1 MSRRTANLTA
11 HIQLHLQ
18 LHRTTMTEASPSLA
32 QHYHQ
37 RTKYFPEAL
46 PQGTLNWA
54 EQPEVYKTYPL
65 GSRFDLQGYLGSVEQ
80 VSDQW
85 WQRLSQ
91 FLFHSYG
98 LTAKFTSS
106 TGDTVYLRSAPSA
119 GALYPAEVYLISRGT
134 SQLPAGLYNYQVK
147 THSLVRFWDDHP
159 WQRLQ
164 EACFW
169 HPALE
174 HTHLAVVT
182 SVIFQRS
189 AWRYQARAY
198 RRVCLDTGHL
208 LGNIELA
215 ASLCD
220 YRPHLIGGFVDD
232 AVNDLLYLNGEEEGA
247 IAILALADLLQ
258 VEQNLPRG
266 CTALPSDLHPSDGV
280 KPEDDGLLGAIHQ
293 ASKITPQTDK
303 SLEQAQTAKPRQ
315 LPSSQYGFPFGNN
328 ASTAVTPI
336 DWGDGLEHL
345 TKAMLHRRS
354 TRRYRGAAI
363 SLDPLRQLL
372 DFSYHPEHYGAQG
385 FDTQPD
391 YFDLSLIQTFIVVLG
406 VNNLDTGCYYY
417 DPAATTLR
425 QVRFKHFRRELH
437 HLCLGQHLGRDAS
450 VAIIHTA
457 NLKLAIE
464 RHCDRAYRYLHM
476 DAGHLGQRLNLAAM
490 RLGLG
495 VSGIAGFFDDQV
507 NDVLGIP
514 EDEAVLYITTVGVP

>member
-1 MSRRTANLTA
+1 
-11 HIQLHLQ
+11 
-18 LHRTTMTEASPSLA
+18 MTEASPSLA
-32 QHYHQ
+32 QLYHQ
-37 RTKYFPEAL
+37 RTKYFPDAL
-46 PQGTLNWA
+46 PTGTLNWA

-65 GSRFDLQGYLGSVEQ
+65 GSRFELQGYLGVGARET
-80 VSDQW
+80 DQW

-106 TGDTVYLRSAPSA
+106 TGDVVYLRSAPSA
-119 GALYPAEVYLISRGT
+119 GALYPAEIYLISRGT

-182 SVIFQRS
+182 SVVFQRS

-232 AVNDLLYLNGEEEGA
+232 AINDLLYLNPAEEGA
-247 IAILALADLLQ
+247 IAVLALADLLK
-258 VEQNLPRG
+258 VEQNLSRG
-266 CTALPSDLHPSDGV
+266 CTVLPSDGQLSDEQMMSAETV
-280 KPEDDGLLGAIHQ
+280 PEDEQLLGALHQ
-293 ASKITPQTDK
+293 VSRITPQPDK
-303 SLEQAQTAKPRQ
+303 SLEQAQLAQPTQ
-315 LPSSQYGFPFGNN
+315 YPSSQYGFPFGNN
-328 ASTAVTPI
+328 ASTTVASIV
-336 DWGDGLEHL
+336 WGDGLEFL

-354 TRRYRGAAI
+354 TRRYRGASI
-363 SLDPLRQLL
+363 SLDSLRQLL
-372 DFSYHPEHYGAQG
+372 DFTYHPENYSEQG
-385 FDTQPD
+385 FDAQPD

-417 DPAATTLR
+417 DPVANTLR

-437 HLCLGQHLGRDAS
+437 HLCLGQNLGRDAS

-457 NLKLAIE
+457 NLEKAIE

-476 DAGHLGQRLNLAAM
+476 DAGHLGQRLNLAAT
-490 RLGLG
+490 RLALG

-514 EDEAVLYITTVGVP
+514 EDEAVLYITTIGVP

>member
-1 MSRRTANLTA
+1 
-11 HIQLHLQ
+11 
-18 LHRTTMTEASPSLA
+18 MTEASPSLA

-37 RTKYFPEAL
+37 RTKYFPDAL

-80 VSDQW
+80 ASDHW

-208 LGNIELA
+208 LGNLELA

-232 AVNDLLYLNGEEEGA
+232 AVNDLLYLNGEKEGA

-280 KPEDDGLLGAIHQ
+280 NPEDDGLLGAIHQ
-293 ASKITPQTDK
+293 ASKITSQADK
-303 SLEQAQTAKPRQ
+303 SDGLK
-315 LPSSQYGFPFGNN
+315 LPSIWY
-328 ASTAVTPI
+328 
-336 DWGDGLEHL
+336 
-345 TKAMLHRRS
+345 S
-354 TRRYRGAAI
+354 TRYSR
-363 SLDPLRQLL
+363 
-372 DFSYHPEHYGAQG
+372 
-385 FDTQPD
+385 
-391 YFDLSLIQTFIVVLG
+391 
-406 VNNLDTGCYYY
+406 
-417 DPAATTLR
+417 
-425 QVRFKHFRRELH
+425 
-437 HLCLGQHLGRDAS
+437 
-450 VAIIHTA
+450 
-457 NLKLAIE
+457 
-464 RHCDRAYRYLHM
+464 
-476 DAGHLGQRLNLAAM
+476 
-490 RLGLG
+490 
-495 VSGIAGFFDDQV
+495 
-507 NDVLGIP
+507 
-514 EDEAVLYITTVGVP
+514 

>member
-1 MSRRTANLTA
+1 
-11 HIQLHLQ
+11 
-18 LHRTTMTEASPSLA
+18 MTEASRSLA
-32 QHYHQ
+32 HEYHQ
-37 RTKYFPEAL
+37 RTKYFPDAL
-46 PQGTLNWA
+46 PQGSLNWA

-65 GSRFDLQGYLGSVEQ
+65 GSRFDLQGYLGPVEKT
-80 VSDQW
+80 VDQW

-98 LTAKFTSS
+98 LTAKFTS
-106 TGDTVYLRSAPSA
+106 TAGDTVYLRSAPSA
-119 GALYPAEVYLISRGT
+119 GALYPAEIYLISRGT

-147 THSLVRFWDDHP
+147 THSLVRFWDNHP

-182 SVIFQRS
+182 SVVFQRS
-189 AWRYQARAY
+189 VWRYQARAY

-232 AVNDLLYLNGEEEGA
+232 AVNDLLYLPQDQESA

-258 VEQNLPRG
+258 VEQNLSRG
-266 CTALPSDLHPSDGV
+266 CTALPSDPQPTTDAVL
-280 KPEDDGLLGAIHQ
+280 EDDCLLGALHQ
-293 ASKITPQTDK
+293 ASKIMPQPDK
-303 SLEQAQTAKPRQ
+303 SLEQAQLDHPPQIPGSHADTKYA
-315 LPSSQYGFPFGNN
+315 FPFGNH
-328 ASTAVTPI
+328 ASTVVTPI
-336 DWGDGLEHL
+336 AWGEGLEHL
-345 TKAMLHRRS
+345 TKAMLYRRS

-372 DFSYHPEHYGAQG
+372 DFTYHPEQYRDQG
-385 FDTQPD
+385 FDAQPD

-417 DPAATTLR
+417 DPVANTLR

-437 HLCLGQHLGRDAS
+437 HLCLQQHLGRDAS

-457 NLKLAIE
+457 NLKTAIE

-476 DAGHLGQRLNLAAM
+476 DAGHLGQRLNLAAT

>member
-1 MSRRTANLTA
+1 MP
-11 HIQLHLQ
+11 
-18 LHRTTMTEASPSLA
+18 EASYSLA
-32 QHYHQ
+32 QQYHQ
-37 RTKYFPEAL
+37 RTKYFPDAL

-54 EQPEVYKTYPL
+54 EQPEVYKHYPV
-65 GSRFDLQGYLGSVEQ
+65 GSRFDLQGYLGPVKQ
-80 VSDQW
+80 TSDQW

-98 LTAKFTSS
+98 LTAKFTSVM
-106 TGDTVYLRSAPSA
+106 GETVYLRSAPSA
-119 GALYPAEVYLISRGT
+119 GALYPAEIYLISRGT
-134 SQLPAGLYNYQVK
+134 SHLPAGLYNYQVK

-174 HTHLAVVT
+174 HTHIAVVT

-215 ASLCD
+215 ACLCD

-232 AVNDLLYLNGEEEGA
+232 AVNDLLYLERSEESA

-258 VEQNLPRG
+258 VEQNLSRG
-266 CTALPSDLHPSDGV
+266 RTALPSDAYQSGAAPDALEDASLLEALHR
-280 KPEDDGLLGAIHQ
+280 
-293 ASKITPQTDK
+293 ASKITPRPDK
-303 SLEQAQTAKPRQ
+303 SLEQALLDSAPQ
-315 LPSSQYGFPFGNN
+315 LPGSKYTFPFGNHAN
-328 ASTAVTPI
+328 THVAPI
-336 DWGDGLEHL
+336 AWGEGLEHL

-363 SLDPLRQLL
+363 ALDPLRHLL
-372 DFSYHPEHYGAQG
+372 DFAYHPEHYVEQG
-385 FDTQPD
+385 FDAQPD
-391 YFDLSLIQTFIVVLG
+391 YFDLTLIQTFIVVLG

-417 DPAATTLR
+417 DPAAHSLR

-437 HLCLGQHLGRDAS
+437 HLCLEQHLGRDAS
-450 VAIIHTA
+450 AAIIHTA
-457 NLKLAIE
+457 NLETAIE

-476 DAGHLGQRLNLAAM
+476 DAGHLGQRLNVAATH
-490 RLGLG
+490 LGLG

-514 EDEAVLYITTVGVP
+514 EDEAVLYITTIGVP

>member
-1 MSRRTANLTA
+1 
-11 HIQLHLQ
+11 
-18 LHRTTMTEASPSLA
+18 MTEASRSLA
-32 QHYHQ
+32 QVYHQ
-37 RTKYFPEAL
+37 RTKYFPDAL
-46 PQGTLNWA
+46 PQGTLNWD
-54 EQPEVYKTYPL
+54 EQPEVYKRYPL
-65 GSRFDLQGYLGSVEQ
+65 GSRFDLQGYLGPVE
-80 VSDQW
+80 SAGDRW

-98 LTAKFTSS
+98 LTAKFTST
-106 TGDTVYLRSAPSA
+106 TGDTVYLRSVPSA
-119 GALYPAEVYLISRGT
+119 GALYPAEIYLISRGT

-169 HPALE
+169 HPALA
-174 HTHLAVVT
+174 HTHLALVT
-182 SVIFQRS
+182 SVVFQRS

-220 YRPHLIGGFVDD
+220 YRAHLIGGFVDD
-232 AVNDLLYLNGEEEGA
+232 AVNDLLYLSQGEEGA
-247 IAILALADLLQ
+247 ISVLALADVLQ
-258 VEQNLPRG
+258 VEQNLSRG
-266 CTALPSDLHPSDGV
+266 CTALPSDTFPSDLADLPA
-280 KPEDDGLLGAIHQ
+280 PEDEQLLTAIHQ
-293 ASKITPQTDK
+293 ASKITPQPDK
-303 SLEQAQTAKPRQ
+303 SLEQAQLDHSPQSAGA
-315 LPSSQYGFPFGNN
+315 LYGLRCGIL
-328 ASTAVTPI
+328 ASTMGSPTC
-336 DWGDGLEHL
+336 WGDGLVHL

-372 DFSYHPEHYGAQG
+372 DFTYHPENYSEQG
-385 FDTQPD
+385 FDPQPD

-417 DPAATTLR
+417 SPTAATLR

-437 HLCLGQHLGRDAS
+437 HLCLQQALGRDAS

-457 NLKLAIE
+457 NLKTAIE
-464 RHCDRAYRYLHM
+464 RYCDRAYRYLHM
-476 DAGHLGQRLNLAAM
+476 DAGHLGQRLNLAAT

-514 EDEAVLYITTVGVP
+514 EDEAVLYITTIGVP

>member
-1 MSRRTANLTA
+1 
-11 HIQLHLQ
+11 
-18 LHRTTMTEASPSLA
+18 MTEASRSLA
-32 QHYHQ
+32 YDYHQ
-37 RTKYFPEAL
+37 RTKYFPDAL
-46 PQGTLNWA
+46 PQGTLDWA

-65 GSRFDLQGYLGSVEQ
+65 GSRFELQGYLGPVEQ
-80 VSDQW
+80 SVDQW

-98 LTAKFTSS
+98 LTAKFTSAA
-106 TGDTVYLRSAPSA
+106 GETVYLRSSPSA
-119 GALYPAEVYLISRGT
+119 GALYPAEIYLISRGT

-147 THSLVRFWDDHP
+147 THSLVRFWDNHP

-182 SVIFQRS
+182 SVVFQRS
-189 AWRYQARAY
+189 VWRYQARAY

-232 AVNDLLYLNGEEEGA
+232 AVNDLLYLPQDQEGA
-247 IAILALADLLQ
+247 IAVLAIADLLQ
-258 VEQNLPRG
+258 VEQNLSRG
-266 CTALPSDLHPSDGV
+266 CTALPSAVQASDAAP
-280 KPEDDGLLGAIHQ
+280 PEDDDSLLTALHQ
-293 ASKITPQTDK
+293 ASKIMPQPDK
-303 SLEQAQTAKPRQ
+303 SLEQAQLDYPPQ
-315 LPSSQYGFPFGNN
+315 LPGASDKYAFPFGNH
-328 ASTAVTPI
+328 ASTAVAPI
-336 DWGDGLEHL
+336 AWGEGLEYL
-345 TKAMLHRRS
+345 TKAMLYRRS

-372 DFSYHPEHYGAQG
+372 DFTYHPEHYRDQG
-385 FDTQPD
+385 FDAQPD

-417 DPAATTLR
+417 DPAANTLR

-450 VAIIHTA
+450 AVIIHTA
-457 NLKLAIE
+457 NLKTAIE
-464 RHCDRAYRYLHM
+464 RYCDRAYRYLHM
-476 DAGHLGQRLNLAAM
+476 DAGHLGQRLNLAAT

-514 EDEAVLYITTVGVP
+514 EDEAVLYVTTVGVP

>member
-1 MSRRTANLTA
+1 
-11 HIQLHLQ
+11 
-18 LHRTTMTEASPSLA
+18 MTEASRSLA
-32 QHYHQ
+32 YHYHQ
-37 RTKYFPEAL
+37 RTKYFPDAL
-46 PQGTLNWA
+46 PQGMLNWA
-54 EQPEVYKTYPL
+54 AQPEVYKHYPL
-65 GSRFDLQGYLGSVEQ
+65 GSRFELQGYLGHVERA
-80 VSDQW
+80 SDQW

-98 LTAKFTSS
+98 LTAKFTST
-106 TGDTVYLRSAPSA
+106 TGETVYLRSAPSA
-119 GALYPAEVYLISRGT
+119 GALYPAEIYLISRGT

-169 HPALE
+169 HPSLE
-174 HTHLAVVT
+174 HTHLALVT

-220 YRPHLIGGFVDD
+220 YRPHLIGGFVDN
-232 AVNDLLYLNGEEEGA
+232 AVNDLLYLNSDTEGA
-247 IAILALADLLQ
+247 IAVLALADLLQ
-258 VEQNLPRG
+258 VEQNLSRG
-266 CTALPSDLHPSDGV
+266 CTALPSDLSLSDA
-280 KPEDDGLLGAIHQ
+280 PPPEEDDQLLAAIHE
-293 ASKITPQTDK
+293 ASKIMPQPDK
-303 SLEQAQTAKPRQ
+303 SLEQAQLNYAPQ
-315 LPSSQYGFPFGNN
+315 SLDSHYAFPFGNN
-328 ASTAVTPI
+328 ASTKVTPV

-372 DFSYHPEHYGAQG
+372 DFTYHPEHYSNQG
-385 FDTQPD
+385 FDNQPD

-417 DPAATTLR
+417 DSTADTLR

-437 HLCLGQHLGRDAS
+437 HLCLEQHLGRDAS

-457 NLKLAIE
+457 NLKTATE

-476 DAGHLGQRLNLAAM
+476 DAGHLGQRLNLAAT

-514 EDEAVLYITTVGVP
+514 EDEAVLYITTIGVP

>member
-1 MSRRTANLTA
+1 
-11 HIQLHLQ
+11 
-18 LHRTTMTEASPSLA
+18 MTEASPSLA

-80 VSDQW
+80 ASDQW

-208 LGNIELA
+208 LGNMELA

-232 AVNDLLYLNGEEEGA
+232 AVNDLLYLNGEAEGA

-266 CTALPSDLHPSDGV
+266 CTALPSDLHPSDEV
-280 KPEDDGLLGAIHQ
+280 SPEDDGLLGAIHQ
-293 ASKITPQTDK
+293 ASKITPQADK

-336 DWGDGLEHL
+336 DWGEGLEHL

-476 DAGHLGQRLNLAAM
+476 DAGHLGQRINLAAM

>member
-1 MSRRTANLTA
+1 
-11 HIQLHLQ
+11 
-18 LHRTTMTEASPSLA
+18 MTEALPSLA

-37 RTKYFPEAL
+37 RTKYFPEAM
-46 PQGTLNWA
+46 PEGTLNWA
-54 EQPEVYKTYPL
+54 EQPQVYKTYPL
-65 GSRFDLQGYLGSVEQ
+65 GSRFELQGYLGAMDRTT
-80 VSDQW
+80 DQW

-98 LTAKFTSS
+98 LTAKFTSAA
-106 TGDTVYLRSAPSA
+106 GETVYLRSAPSA

-220 YRPHLIGGFVDD
+220 YRPHLIGGFGDD
-232 AVNDLLYLNGEEEGA
+232 AVNDLLYFNGEEEGA

-258 VEQNLPRG
+258 AEQNLSRG
-266 CTALPSDLHPSDGV
+266 CTALASEPQLL
-280 KPEDDGLLGAIHQ
+280 DGLDGLPSGDEDLLAAIHQ
-293 ASKITPQTDK
+293 SSKIPPEADK
-303 SLEQAQTAKPRQ
+303 SLEQAQLAQSSP
-315 LPSSQYGFPFGNN
+315 LPGAQSASQYAFPFGNQ
-328 ASTAVTPI
+328 ASTAVAPI
-336 DWGDGLEHL
+336 NWGDGLEYL

-372 DFSYHPEHYGAQG
+372 DFAYHPEHYVGQG
-385 FDTQPD
+385 FDGQPD

-417 DPAATTLR
+417 DPATNTLR

-437 HLCLGQHLGRDAS
+437 HLCLGQNLGRDAS

-457 NLKLAIE
+457 SLKLAIG

-476 DAGHLGQRLNLAAM
+476 DAGHLGQRINLAAIH
-490 RLGLG
+490 LGLG

-514 EDEAVLYITTVGVP
+514 EDEAVLYITTIGVP

>member
-1 MSRRTANLTA
+1 
-11 HIQLHLQ
+11 
-18 LHRTTMTEASPSLA
+18 MTEASRSLA
-32 QHYHQ
+32 YHYHQ
-37 RTKYFPEAL
+37 RTKYFPDAL
-46 PQGTLNWA
+46 PQGRLNWA
-54 EQPEVYKTYPL
+54 EQPEVYKRYPL
-65 GSRFDLQGYLGSVEQ
+65 GSRFELQGYLGPVERS
-80 VSDQW
+80 SDQW

-98 LTAKFTSS
+98 LTAKFTSA
-106 TGDTVYLRSAPSA
+106 TGETVYLRSAPSA
-119 GALYPAEVYLISRGT
+119 GALYPAEIYLISRGT

-169 HPALE
+169 HPSLE
-174 HTHLAVVT
+174 HTHLAMVT
-182 SVIFQRS
+182 SVVFQRS

-208 LGNIELA
+208 LGNVELA

-220 YRPHLIGGFVDD
+220 YRPHLIGGFVDN
-232 AVNDLLYLNGEEEGA
+232 AVNDLLYLNPQEEGA
-247 IAILALADLLQ
+247 IAVLALADLLQ
-258 VEQNLPRG
+258 VEQNLSRG
-266 CTALPSDLHPSDGV
+266 CTALPSDLHLSDEPP
-280 KPEDDGLLGAIHQ
+280 PEDDNQLLAAIHE
-293 ASKITPQTDK
+293 ASKIMPQPDK
-303 SLEQAQTAKPRQ
+303 SLEQAQLNYAPQ
-315 LPSSQYGFPFGNN
+315 PIDSHYAFPFGNN
-328 ASTAVTPI
+328 ASTQVAPV
-336 DWGDGLEHL
+336 DWGEGLEYL
-345 TKAMLHRRS
+345 TKSMLHRRS
-354 TRRYRGAAI
+354 TRRFRGAAI

-372 DFSYHPEHYGAQG
+372 DFTYHPEHYSEHG
-385 FDTQPD
+385 FDSQPD

-417 DPAATTLR
+417 DPTENCLR

-437 HLCLGQHLGRDAS
+437 HLCLEQHLGRDAS

-457 NLKLAIE
+457 NLKTATE

-476 DAGHLGQRLNLAAM
+476 DAGHLGQRLNLVAT

-514 EDEAVLYITTVGVP
+514 EDEAVLYITTIGVP

>member
-1 MSRRTANLTA
+1 
-11 HIQLHLQ
+11 
-18 LHRTTMTEASPSLA
+18 MTEASRSLA
-32 QHYHQ
+32 QHYHE
-37 RTKYFPEAL
+37 RTKYFPDAL
-46 PQGTLNWA
+46 PQGRLNWA

-65 GSRFDLQGYLGSVEQ
+65 GSRFELQGYLGTATQ
-80 VSDQW
+80 DSDQW

-98 LTAKFTSS
+98 LTAKFASS
-106 TGDTVYLRSAPSA
+106 TGDIVYLRSAPSA
-119 GALYPAEVYLISRGT
+119 GALYPAEIYLISRGT
-134 SQLPAGLYNYQVK
+134 SQLPTGLYNYQVK

-174 HTHLAVVT
+174 HTHLALVT
-182 SVIFQRS
+182 SVVFQRS
-189 AWRYQARAY
+189 VWRYQARAY

-220 YRPHLIGGFVDD
+220 YRPHVIGGFVDD
-232 AVNDLLYLNGEEEGA
+232 GVNDLLYLNPDEEGA
-247 IAILALADLLQ
+247 IAVLALADLLQ
-258 VEQNLPRG
+258 VEQNLSRG
-266 CTALPSDLHPSDGV
+266 RTALPSNEQPSD
-280 KPEDDGLLGAIHQ
+280 PIRLDDERLLGALHQ
-293 ASKITPQTDK
+293 ASKITPQPDK
-303 SLEQAQTAKPRQ
+303 SLEQSQ
-315 LPSSQYGFPFGNN
+315 LDHPSSASSSQYGFPFGNN
-328 ASTAVTPI
+328 VSMEVAPI
-336 DWGDGLEHL
+336 VWGDGLEHL

-372 DFSYHPEHYGAQG
+372 DFTYHPENYSAQG
-385 FDTQPD
+385 FDAQPD

-417 DPAATTLR
+417 DSAANTLR

-437 HLCLGQHLGRDAS
+437 HLCLGQTLGRDAS

-457 NLKLAIE
+457 NLKTAIE

-476 DAGHLGQRLNLAAM
+476 DAGHLGQRVNLAAT
-490 RLGLG
+490 RLDLG

>member
-1 MSRRTANLTA
+1 
-11 HIQLHLQ
+11 
-18 LHRTTMTEASPSLA
+18 MTEASPSLA
-32 QHYHQ
+32 QQYHQ
-37 RTKYFPEAL
+37 RTKYFPDAL
-46 PQGTLNWA
+46 PRATLNWA
-54 EQPEVYKTYPL
+54 EQPEVYKHYPL
-65 GSRFDLQGYLGSVEQ
+65 GSRFDLQGYLGAVEQ
-80 VSDQW
+80 ADDQW

-106 TGDTVYLRSAPSA
+106 TGEIVYLRAAPSA
-119 GALYPAEVYLISRGT
+119 GALYPAEIYLISRGT

-164 EACFW
+164 SACFW

-174 HTHLAVVT
+174 HTHLALVT
-182 SVIFQRS
+182 SVVFQRS

-215 ASLCD
+215 ACLCD

-232 AVNDLLYLNGEEEGA
+232 AVNDLLYLNPEAEGA
-247 IAILALADLLQ
+247 ISILALADVLQ

-266 CTALPSDLHPSDGV
+266 CTVLPSDVSVANGGNPGD
-280 KPEDDGLLGAIHQ
+280 EGLLGALHQ
-293 ASKITPQTDK
+293 ASKIASQPDK
-303 SLEQAQTAKPRQ
+303 SLRQAQLDEPPQ
-315 LPSSQYGFPFGNN
+315 LPGSQYAFPFGNN
-328 ASTAVTPI
+328 ASTTVAPI
-336 DWGDGLEHL
+336 VWGDGLENL
-345 TKAMLHRRS
+345 AKAMLYRRS
-354 TRRYRGAAI
+354 TRRYRGSAI
-363 SLDPLRQLL
+363 FLDPLRQVL
-372 DFSYHPEHYGAQG
+372 DFAYHPEHYVEQG
-385 FDTQPD
+385 FDPQPD

-406 VNNLDTGCYYY
+406 VNNLDAGCYYY
-417 DPAATTLR
+417 DPAAATLR

-437 HLCLGQHLGRDAS
+437 HLCLEQKLGRDAS

-457 NLKLAIE
+457 NLKTAIE
-464 RHCDRAYRYLHM
+464 RYCDRAYRYLHM
-476 DAGHLGQRLNLAAM
+476 DAGHLGQRINLAAT

-514 EDEAVLYITTVGVP
+514 ADEAVLYITTVGVP

>member
-1 MSRRTANLTA
+1 
-11 HIQLHLQ
+11 
-18 LHRTTMTEASPSLA
+18 MTEASPSLA

-80 VSDQW
+80 ASDQW

>member
-1 MSRRTANLTA
+1 
-11 HIQLHLQ
+11 
-18 LHRTTMTEASPSLA
+18 MTEASRSLA

-37 RTKYFPEAL
+37 RTKYFPDAL
-46 PQGTLNWA
+46 PRGTLNWA
-54 EQPEVYKTYPL
+54 EQPDVYKHYPL
-65 GSRFDLQGYLGSVEQ
+65 GSRFDLQGYLRPVEQ
-80 VSDQW
+80 ASDQW

-98 LTAKFTSS
+98 LTAKFTSA
-106 TGDTVYLRSAPSA
+106 TGETVYLRSAPSA
-119 GALYPAEVYLISRGT
+119 GALYPAEIYLISRGT
-134 SQLPAGLYNYQVK
+134 SHLPAGLYNYQVK

-169 HPALE
+169 HPTLE
-174 HTHLAVVT
+174 HTHLAMVT

-232 AVNDLLYLNGEEEGA
+232 AVNDLLYLNPEEEGA
-247 IAILALADLLQ
+247 IAVLAMADLLQ

-266 CTALPSDLHPSDGV
+266 CTALPSALSVETAPAHDEQLLQALHQV
-280 KPEDDGLLGAIHQ
+280 
-293 ASKITPQTDK
+293 SKITPQPDK
-303 SLEQAQTAKPRQ
+303 SLEQAQLDHPRQ
-315 LPSSQYGFPFGNN
+315 LAGSQYGFPFGNQ
-328 ASTAVTPI
+328 ASTKVTPI
-336 DWGDGLEHL
+336 SWGDGLEYL

-354 TRRYRGAAI
+354 TRRYRGAAL

-372 DFSYHPEHYGAQG
+372 DFTYHPENYSDQG
-385 FDTQPD
+385 FDAHPD

-406 VNNLDTGCYYY
+406 VNSLDTGCYYY
-417 DPAATTLR
+417 DPTATTLR

-437 HLCLGQHLGRDAS
+437 HLCLGQHLGRDAG

-457 NLKLAIE
+457 NLKRAIE
-464 RHCDRAYRYLHM
+464 RYCDRAYRYLHM
-476 DAGHLGQRLNLAAM
+476 DAGHLGQRLNLA
-490 RLGLG
+490 GLG

-507 NDVLGIP
+507 NEVLGIP
-514 EDEAVLYITTVGVP
+514 EDEAVLYITTIGVP

>member
-1 MSRRTANLTA
+1 
-11 HIQLHLQ
+11 
-18 LHRTTMTEASPSLA
+18 MTEASPSLA

-37 RTKYFPEAL
+37 RTKYFPDAL

-65 GSRFDLQGYLGSVEQ
+65 GSRFDLQGNLGSVEQ
-80 VSDQW
+80 ASDHW

-169 HPALE
+169 PPALE

-232 AVNDLLYLNGEEEGA
+232 AVNDLLYLNGEKEGA

-280 KPEDDGLLGAIHQ
+280 NPEDDGLLGAIHQ
-293 ASKITPQTDK
+293 ASKITSQADK

-336 DWGDGLEHL
+336 SWGDGLEHL

-372 DFSYHPEHYGAQG
+372 DFSYHPELYGAQG
-385 FDTQPD
+385 FDSQPD
-391 YFDLSLIQTFIVVLG
+391 YFDLSPVQ
-406 VNNLDTGCYYY
+406 
-417 DPAATTLR
+417 A
-425 QVRFKHFRRELH
+425 
-437 HLCLGQHLGRDAS
+437 
-450 VAIIHTA
+450 
-457 NLKLAIE
+457 
-464 RHCDRAYRYLHM
+464 
-476 DAGHLGQRLNLAAM
+476 LAA
-490 RLGLG
+490 G
-495 VSGIAGFFDDQV
+495 VTPSLPRAA
-507 NDVLGIP
+507 LR
-514 EDEAVLYITTVGVP
+514 A

>member
-1 MSRRTANLTA
+1 
-11 HIQLHLQ
+11 
-18 LHRTTMTEASPSLA
+18 MTKASHSLA
-32 QHYHQ
+32 YHYHQ
-37 RTKYFPEAL
+37 RTKYFPDAL

-54 EQPEVYKTYPL
+54 DQPEVYKRYPL
-65 GSRFDLQGYLGSVEQ
+65 GSRFDLQGYLGAVERP
-80 VSDQW
+80 SDQW

-98 LTAKFTSS
+98 LTAKFTS
-106 TGDTVYLRSAPSA
+106 TIGDTVYLRSAPSA
-119 GALYPAEVYLISRGT
+119 GALYPAEIYLISRGT
-134 SQLPAGLYNYQVK
+134 SHLPAGLYNYQVK

-174 HTHLAVVT
+174 HTHLAMVT
-182 SVIFQRS
+182 SVVFQRS
-189 AWRYQARAY
+189 VWRYQARAY

-208 LGNIELA
+208 LGNVDLA

-232 AVNDLLYLNGEEEGA
+232 AVNDLLYLNPEEEGA
-247 IAILALADLLQ
+247 IAVLALADLLQ

-266 CTALPSDLHPSDGV
+266 CTTLSSDLQVSEHGV
-280 KPEDDGLLGAIHQ
+280 TVDDGQLLAALHQ
-293 ASKITPQTDK
+293 ASKITPQPDK
-303 SLEQAQTAKPRQ
+303 SLEQARLDHSPQ
-315 LPSSQYGFPFGNN
+315 LAGSQYAFPFGNN
-328 ASTAVTPI
+328 ASTKVAPI
-336 DWGDGLEHL
+336 SWGEGLEYL
-345 TKAMLHRRS
+345 TKSMLHRRS

-372 DFSYHPEHYGAQG
+372 DFTYHPENYSEQG
-385 FDTQPD
+385 FDPQPD
-391 YFDLSLIQTFIVVLG
+391 YFDLSLIQTFIVVLA
-406 VNNLDTGCYYY
+406 VNNLDAGCYYY
-417 DPAATTLR
+417 DPAETTLR

-437 HLCLGQHLGRDAS
+437 HLCLEQHLGRDAS
-450 VAIIHTA
+450 VAIMHTA
-457 NLKLAIE
+457 NLKQAVE
-464 RHCDRAYRYLHM
+464 RHCDRTYRYLHM
-476 DAGHLGQRLNLAAM
+476 DAGHLGQRLNVAAT

-514 EDEAVLYITTVGVP
+514 EDEAVLYITTIGVP